1 MGYLSKSETESDISK
16 PSNIMGSLAKMKAAS
31 RNLSIST
38 WNVAAINNNPFEYWI
53 TIKGNPGYEKL
64 MIDVEHFLDQPGD
77 NDIPVANVFTDD
89 MFNSLEEK
97 MLAVGWDPERKVR
110 SYWENDF
117 KKRPIVTGF
126 LKDPSLGSKRLASMP
141 DRITNTI
148 NVVGADEPVCRPTV
162 INMYEGDLSTME
174 QWWSAWLKFMF
185 EDPLPIKGKSGV
197 ESFAPF
203 QMLKPISKAKYP
215 AITEEEEKV
224 SIPLQTMCG
233 AIFDAILVH
242 MMNTV
247 SSPDVWQPL
256 KKTMVDALNRKKV
269 PNTIKILRETYGEM
283 DIITLQEVSASF
295 IEIAKNQLGGKFHV
309 VAPADIDAVRDQN
322 SIILLKKATFPESAT
337 AEVTNFVN
345 KAFPEGEKVPVAV
358 GDILAITASDIDGVK
373 YLIASFH
380 GDTNGLATIPVLT
393 AIKKA
398 MSNDAELSEH
408 HLIFGL
414 DANTYEKGSPGKKQD
429 VLEFGDV
436 YSSFDLTSCWGDKPD
451 PSNYTTYNARTY
463 LQPQLNKACK
473 SSEKRK
479 YGDINPK
486 DFILFA
492 KGDFKVA
499 KTWKDNTGAKK
510 YEEDM
515 AFPTL
520 DFPSDHGILSTVL
533 EVDSN

>member
-1 MGYLSKSETESDISK
+1 MG
-16 PSNIMGSLAKMKAAS
+16 
-31 RNLSIST
+31 
-38 WNVAAINNNPFEYWI
+38 
-53 TIKGNPGYEKL
+53 EKL

-283 DIITLQEVSASF
+283 DIITLQEVSA
-295 IEIAKNQLGGKFHV
+295 
-309 VAPADIDAVRDQN
+309 
-322 SIILLKKATFPESAT
+322 
-337 AEVTNFVN
+337 
-345 KAFPEGEKVPVAV
+345 
-358 GDILAITASDIDGVK
+358 
-373 YLIASFH
+373 
-380 GDTNGLATIPVLT
+380 
-393 AIKKA
+393 
-398 MSNDAELSEH
+398 
-408 HLIFGL
+408 
-414 DANTYEKGSPGKKQD
+414 
-429 VLEFGDV
+429 
-436 YSSFDLTSCWGDKPD
+436 
-451 PSNYTTYNARTY
+451 
-463 LQPQLNKACK
+463 
-473 SSEKRK
+473 
-479 YGDINPK
+479 
-486 DFILFA
+486 
-492 KGDFKVA
+492 
-499 KTWKDNTGAKK
+499 
-510 YEEDM
+510 
-515 AFPTL
+515 
-520 DFPSDHGILSTVL
+520 
-533 EVDSN
+533 